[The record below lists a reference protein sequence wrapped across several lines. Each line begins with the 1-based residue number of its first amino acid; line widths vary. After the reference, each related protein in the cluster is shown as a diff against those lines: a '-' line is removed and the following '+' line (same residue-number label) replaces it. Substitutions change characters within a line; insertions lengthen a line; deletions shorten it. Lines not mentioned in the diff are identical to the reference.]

1 MDRSCHCLTSAA
13 GLRDVAEAGQVG
25 PALDQRAND
34 MRVRTSNRHLTTV
47 KTRPN
52 AYEIP
57 GWAIADAIRR
67 RTNKGKTAV
76 LDEPESPQRPDDSLA
91 AAVPDAIASQRLA
104 GRADTS
110 PPLL

>member
-1 MDRSCHCLTSAA
+1 LTSAA

-25 PALDQRAND
+25 PAIDQRAND
-34 MRVRTSNRHLTTV
+34 MRVRTSNRRLTKA

-67 RTNKGKTAV
+67 RTNKGKTTV
-76 LDEPESPQRPDDSLA
+76 LDEPEPLLPQRADDFPEA
-91 AAVPDAIASQRLA
+91 TVPDAIASQRSA
-104 GRADTS
+104 GRADAC
-110 PPLL
+110 PPSL